1 MPMAETRTYNAGEAA
16 KKVGRAYS
24 TIREHIRQGSLH
36 AERHGRQLLINES
49 ELCRL
54 YPHAFRDTADGGTGD
69 TAGGESEGADGDT
82 ADTANG
88 PNDSDGGHI
97 AEATDSAGG
106 QTNSADGDSADNAD
120 GSNNSDGGHI
130 AEATDSAGGRTHS
143 AGGDGADN
151 ADGSNNSD
159 GGHIAEATD
168 IAGGRTHSAGG
179 DGADNADGS
188 NDSDGGHIAEATDSA
203 GGRTHSADGDGAVLE
218 TARPELGPHPF
229 AIEVEVLRSKL
240 ESLEREHETTYQAL
254 MAARDEALH
263 LRGLTTQQAD
273 TVQNLAEEIK
283 GLTIAL
289 HHGQGQQREL
299 QANLDDARAEVQAR
313 KRGLFGRMFRRKTL
327 HRVGPS

>member
-106 QTNSADGDSADNAD
+106 QTNSADGDS
-120 GSNNSDGGHI
+120 
-130 AEATDSAGGRTHS
+130 
-143 AGGDGADN
+143 ADN